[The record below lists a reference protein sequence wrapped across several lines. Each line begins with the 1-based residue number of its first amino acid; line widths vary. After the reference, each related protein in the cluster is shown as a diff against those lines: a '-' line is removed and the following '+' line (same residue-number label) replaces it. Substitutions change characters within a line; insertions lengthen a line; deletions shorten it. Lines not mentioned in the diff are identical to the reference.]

1 MTYGL
6 VLGGGGV
13 RGAYHIGVWKAI
25 VELGIDV
32 CAVCGTSIGA
42 INAAMFVA
50 SDLETAQRMWE
61 SIALSDVVSLPDDNM
76 SDLFEIRNIVKVA
89 KELKNSKGLDMTPLS
104 ELIRGVIDE
113 ESFFSSPIDFGLVT
127 YSRTD
132 KKECPVYKSQIP
144 KGKLVEYLMASAC
157 LPGFKG
163 VVIDNSKFLDG
174 ALTNNMPVDMLINLG
189 IKDIITVDVKGIGF
203 YKEFNTAGRNII
215 SIECKRPHTGTME
228 FDDEGVSKM
237 IGEGYFDT
245 LSAFGKIKGGK
256 YYIKNEDYLLAKSK
270 YSDDII
276 EGIFSAAEIFEIDN
290 LRIWDFDELLDRVM
304 MHYSHIE
311 LTNEITAMLNE
322 NKFDISRISEFKKDS
337 QKLYIL
343 IRMLQSEGFDF
354 IKSRIDKIL
363 GKYYMAASSIIYF
376 SQKYTTPIE

>member
-42 INAAMFVA
+42 INAAMFVS
-50 SDLETAQRMWE
+50 SDLETAQNMWQ
-61 SIALSDVVSLPDDNM
+61 SIALSDVVNLSDDNM

-104 ELIRGVIDE
+104 ELIRGVVDE
-113 ESFFSSPIDFGLVT
+113 ERFFSSPIDFGLVT

-132 KKECPVYKSQIP
+132 KKECPIYKSQIP

-189 IKDIITVDVKGIGF
+189 IKDII
-203 YKEFNTAGRNII
+203 R
-215 SIECKRPHTGTME
+215 
-228 FDDEGVSKM
+228 
-237 IGEGYFDT
+237 
-245 LSAFGKIKGGK
+245 
-256 YYIKNEDYLLAKSK
+256 
-270 YSDDII
+270 
-276 EGIFSAAEIFEIDN
+276 
-290 LRIWDFDELLDRVM
+290 
-304 MHYSHIE
+304 
-311 LTNEITAMLNE
+311 
-322 NKFDISRISEFKKDS
+322 
-337 QKLYIL
+337 
-343 IRMLQSEGFDF
+343 
-354 IKSRIDKIL
+354 
-363 GKYYMAASSIIYF
+363 
-376 SQKYTTPIE
+376 